1 MRRVAIWS
9 TIIFANWFAMS
20 SVIAETWVDR
30 SGSFRIEAEFVGVQG
45 KEVALKK
52 SDGSIIRV
60 PIAKLSDESIAQA
73 KQLYEASKPKLGGGA
88 AVGAAGASLGEN
100 PTLQQTVD
108 FMNEVAKTA
117 DPGGVWELMPT
128 TYRNDVNE
136 LVRLFAESVDT
147 QTWGD
152 AVGVIDKL
160 HRLLDEKSEF
170 LINSSLNQNADQ
182 KEKLGKALKE
192 ITPML
197 KAILASDLCDQS
209 TMKTFDG
216 DVFFQTQYPPLKDRA
231 LAIAEFV
238 KETIPQASQQA
249 GEVDRWAVVSEDGD
263 SAIIKIT
270 SATRNEEVTCRRVGN
285 RWVLDSTADKWAG
298 DMGKARTMLE
308 SLETPEGKQ
317 SLAQVRQMIMVGSG
331 MLEPMLK
338 AKTQAEFDQ
347 AASGL
352 AAMATMMMPKGQP
365 Q

>member
-1 MRRVAIWS
+1 
-9 TIIFANWFAMS
+9 
-20 SVIAETWVDR
+20 
-30 SGSFRIEAEFVGVQG
+30 
-45 KEVALKK
+45 
-52 SDGSIIRV
+52 
-60 PIAKLSDESIAQA
+60 
-73 KQLYEASKPKLGGGA
+73 
-88 AVGAAGASLGEN
+88 
-100 PTLQQTVD
+100 
-108 FMNEVAKTA
+108 
-117 DPGGVWELMPT
+117 
-128 TYRNDVNE
+128 
-136 LVRLFAESVDT
+136 
-147 QTWGD
+147 
-152 AVGVIDKL
+152 
-160 HRLLDEKSEF
+160 
-170 LINSSLNQNADQ
+170 
-182 KEKLGKALKE
+182 
-192 ITPML
+192 ML

-338 AKTQAEFDQ
+338 ANTQAEFDQ

-352 AAMATMMMPKGQP
+352 AAMATMITPKVQP